1 MDVGQVIMFKLF
13 RQVQALSTILSSG
26 RLPFFGNFAIVTG
39 TLPLKLPKK
48 VNFRLKTGKGL
59 TDIRRTVHRLAAPQ
73 KNIFFPPMFV
83 QTFFLS

>member
-1 MDVGQVIMFKLF
+1 MAGGITRDTDMVEGKRTFFFHEKINGSKCRFYKLWMLGKLLFKLF

-48 VNFRLKTGKGL
+48 VNFRLKTG
-59 TDIRRTVHRLAAPQ
+59 
-73 KNIFFPPMFV
+73 
-83 QTFFLS
+83 